1 MQSKNCAVVRN
12 LMMTLKKLLTFKNS
26 EEFMYVCVC
35 VCVVW
40 NYAVCVSEREGT
52 THDNKPLCELC
63 IEMLVIE
70 KKVNYNLKNEIW

>member
-12 LMMTLKKLLTFKNS
+12 LMMTLKELLTFKNS

-35 VCVVW
+35 CEIMQCG
-40 NYAVCVSEREGT
+40 YQREGT
-52 THDNKPLCELC
+52 THDNKILCELC

-70 KKVNYNLKNEIW
+70 KRK

>member
-35 VCVVW
+35 GVKLCSVCIR
-40 NYAVCVSEREGT
+40 ERG
-52 THDNKPLCELC
+52 HNS
-63 IEMLVIE
+63 
-70 KKVNYNLKNEIW
+70 